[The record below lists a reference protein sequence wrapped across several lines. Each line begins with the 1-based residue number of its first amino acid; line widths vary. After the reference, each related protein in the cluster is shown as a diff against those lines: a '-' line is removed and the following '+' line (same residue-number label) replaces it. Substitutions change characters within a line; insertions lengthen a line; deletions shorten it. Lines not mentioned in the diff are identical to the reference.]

1 MHYEILKKLQIT
13 NNFHL
18 DNSNVRSNDSNT

>member
-1 MHYEILKKLQIT
+1 MLKKLQIT

-18 DNSNVRSNDSNT
+18 DNSNVKSNDSNT